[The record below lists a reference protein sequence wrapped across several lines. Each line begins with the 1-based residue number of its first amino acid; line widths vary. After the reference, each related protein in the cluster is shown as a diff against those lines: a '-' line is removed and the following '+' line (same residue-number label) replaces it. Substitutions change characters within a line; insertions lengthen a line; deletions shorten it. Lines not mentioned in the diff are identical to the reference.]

1 MLHVHGGR
9 LQPAE
14 QIAHGA
20 QCGWIAK
27 SRRETPH
34 ATIGL
39 ADAMHRDAVFDASAG
54 RGEQVRH
61 HVHLVSARDQIT
73 GERLGDEFDPTNV
86 LGWEL
91 VHDVQHA
98 HGARSIVCAV
108 PAVSVIIPTTCGL
121 RWLPE
126 CIAALRM
133 QTYTDFDVVV
143 VDNASADG
151 SREWLASQP
160 DLRVL
165 RNDANIGFAAAV
177 NQGIRAGTAPLVAL
191 LNDDTRAEPDWLGAL
206 LEGMSAEGGGAI
218 AEGRTR
224 KASDRACAGRDA
236 SHRPYRIGMCASLM
250 LFADRPDMVQS
261 AGIAMDRAAF
271 AWDRLGGRPM
281 REALQPCDVFGPSGG
296 AGLYRREMLD
306 EIGLFDERFFAY
318 LEDVD
323 LAWRAQRAGWRCRYV
338 PAARVLHATSATSGE
353 GSQFKN
359 RLLARN
365 KVWLAAK
372 NARLRDLPII
382 ALYDAAASLYAGMR
396 RGDWVQ
402 LRARW
407 EGLSHPAGREAGAG
421 DATPPFDPLVA
432 PWHVPRRIEHLRP
445 DAQVRR

>member
-1 MLHVHGGR
+1 
-9 LQPAE
+9 
-14 QIAHGA
+14 
-20 QCGWIAK
+20 
-27 SRRETPH
+27 
-34 ATIGL
+34 
-39 ADAMHRDAVFDASAG
+39 
-54 RGEQVRH
+54 
-61 HVHLVSARDQIT
+61 
-73 GERLGDEFDPTNV
+73 
-86 LGWEL
+86 
-91 VHDVQHA
+91 
-98 HGARSIVCAV
+98 
-108 PAVSVIIPTTCGL
+108 
-121 RWLPE
+121 
-126 CIAALRM
+126 
-133 QTYTDFDVVV
+133 
-143 VDNASADG
+143 
-151 SREWLASQP
+151 
-160 DLRVL
+160 
-165 RNDANIGFAAAV
+165 
-177 NQGIRAGTAPLVAL
+177 
-191 LNDDTRAEPDWLGAL
+191 
-206 LEGMSAEGGGAI
+206 
-218 AEGRTR
+218 
-224 KASDRACAGRDA
+224 
-236 SHRPYRIGMCASLM
+236 M
-250 LFADRPDMVQS
+250 LFTDRPDMVQS

-323 LAWRAQRAGWRCRYV
+323 LAWRAQRAGWRCRYA
-338 PAARVLHATSATSGE
+338 PAARVLHATSATSRE
-353 GSQFKN
+353 GSPFKN

-445 DAQVRR
+445 DAQARSHRPHRRGETPQ